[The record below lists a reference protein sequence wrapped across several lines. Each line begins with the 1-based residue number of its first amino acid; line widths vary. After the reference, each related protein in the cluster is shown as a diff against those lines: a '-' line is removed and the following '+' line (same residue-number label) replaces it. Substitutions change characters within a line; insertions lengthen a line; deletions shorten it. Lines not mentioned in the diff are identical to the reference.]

1 MVAMGVIYP
10 TCELDENR
18 RLREARETLM
28 NWIITLEALSAQ
40 EDNLY

>member
-1 MVAMGVIYP
+1 M
-10 TCELDENR
+10 CEPDENR

-28 NWIITLEALSAQ
+28 NWLITLEALSAQ

>member
-1 MVAMGVIYP
+1 M
-10 TCELDENR
+10 CELDENR

-28 NWIITLEALSAQ
+28 SWIITLEALSAQ

>member
-1 MVAMGVIYP
+1 MVAAGGIYP
-10 TCELDENR
+10 TCEPDENR

-28 NWIITLEALSAQ
+28 NWLITLEALSAQ